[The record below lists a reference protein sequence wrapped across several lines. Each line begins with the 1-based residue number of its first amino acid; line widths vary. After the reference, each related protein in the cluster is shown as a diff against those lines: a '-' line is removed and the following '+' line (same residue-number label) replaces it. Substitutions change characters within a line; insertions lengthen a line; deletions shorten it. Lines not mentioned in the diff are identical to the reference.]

1 MLKIDI
7 DDSGKSIYKAINN
20 KELMLYKISG
30 DTVNDLNLIHR
41 LEEIAFHYISNH
53 HDDPCLFNDF
63 TEEVDNILEE
73 FTNND
78 RVENRLENAMIR
90 F

>member
-1 MLKIDI
+1 MFCNITD
-7 DDSGKSIYKAINN
+7 
-20 KELMLYKISG
+20 
-30 DTVNDLNLIHR
+30 DTVNDINIIHR
-41 LEEIAFHYISNH
+41 MEEIAFHYLANHVDSNY
-53 HDDPCLFNDF
+53 LFNDY

-90 F
+90 L

>member
-41 LEEIAFHYISNH
+41 LEEL
-53 HDDPCLFNDF
+53 LFIIYQI
-63 TEEVDNILEE
+63 TMTAHAYSMILQK
-73 FTNND
+73 
-78 RVENRLENAMIR
+78 RLII